1 MITGLHLAELRTY
14 IGLEVAALTCYRAEK
29 NAHLHFCE
37 TLSFS
42 KGDLLPVLSLVM
54 EHVVTVREGASLNIL
69 FQSNIKKSV
78 HWISSKS
85 KPVPR
90 AWHGFPL
97 WEGIQKQELHPSPS
111 PPPGPPPYHPC
122 SQYKFQFK
130 IQFTWSW
137 GSCQFHGAIW
147 SQEHWGVQ
155 RWICFKMIIKAII
168 NLSQYGQN

>member
-1 MITGLHLAELRTY
+1 MQIILMVGGKEKLISTIITGLHLAELHTY

-78 HWISSKS
+78 HWISSKVQTCPES
-85 KPVPR
+85 LTWIPSLRRDPKAR
-90 AWHGFPL
+90 ASPIAQSTSRASTISPL
-97 WEGIQKQELHPSPS
+97 RPIQVS
-111 PPPGPPPYHPC
+111 
-122 SQYKFQFK
+122 
-130 IQFTWSW
+130 I
-137 GSCQFHGAIW
+137 
-147 SQEHWGVQ
+147 
-155 RWICFKMIIKAII
+155 
-168 NLSQYGQN
+168 